1 MQGIEI
7 GCSAFNIDVA
17 IAVLAGI
24 SHSVNL
30 CRRLVGHEGHTFV
43 IFARNG
49 TYVHARFGI
58 LYIIGV
64 VLVSLFK
71 YPGVVGLPTALVRA
85 ECVMSFPNLCT
96 HVHLAMLQVADEECL
111 AIEVGAKHAFGRV
124 QAIDCG
130 LQIGN
135 GGFEFGLG
143 GRCRSGQTVNGIRSI
158 VIEVLHAIGSLELC
172 HVTIIHILKQGHHG
186 RLDVCSLVKC
196 GLHNRQ
202 AVAII
207 GSSPAVNYATSRI
220 TAFCLHIDGV

>member
-1 MQGIEI
+1 MQGIAI
-7 GCSAFNIDVA
+7 GLSAFNVDVA
-17 IAVLAGI
+17 IAVFAGI

-30 CRRLVGHEGHTFV
+30 CRRLVGYEGNAHV
-43 IFARNG
+43 ILSRNC
-49 TYVHARFGI
+49 TYIHARLGI

-64 VLVSLFK
+64 VLVGLFK
-71 YPGVVGLPTALVRA
+71 DPSVVGLPTAFVRA
-85 ECVMSFPNLCT
+85 EHIAALPLCT
-96 HVHLAMLQVADEECL
+96 HIHLAMLQVADEECL

-124 QAIDCG
+124 KTVDSS

-135 GGFEFGLG
+135 GGLEFGLG
-143 GRCRSGQTVNGIRSI
+143 SRCRSGQTFNGVSSI

-172 HVTIIHILKQGHHG
+172 HVTSIHILKQGHHG

-207 GSSPAVNYATSRI
+207 GSRPTVNYATSRI
-220 TAFCLHIDGV
+220 TATCLHIDGV